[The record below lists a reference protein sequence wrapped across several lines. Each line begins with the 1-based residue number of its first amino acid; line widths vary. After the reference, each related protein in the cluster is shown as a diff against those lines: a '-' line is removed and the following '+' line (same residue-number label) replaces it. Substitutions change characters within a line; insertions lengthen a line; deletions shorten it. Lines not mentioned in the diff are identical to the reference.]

1 MNISEICKRLQ
12 AEGKGHLI
20 WSREK
25 GRDIVSNRHFLLKFD
40 ELPRQVLVTLFSIYL
55 RVPQIGETIIMQR
68 GEEVKSTIDFNKVYT
83 PDKQS
88 EMGNIT
94 NFIYE
99 IDRKLSLRAVKIG
112 KHFAYVNNSYA
123 KMAAVDCWVLSTDG
137 KYAPIYFRH
146 EIGDLMILPYRVG
159 PDEGVIIELEA
170 IINDQLK

>member
-20 WSREK
+20 WSHEK

-55 RVPQIGETIIMQR
+55 RVPQIGETIILHC
-68 GEEVKSTIDFNKVYT
+68 GEEVKSNIDFNKVYT
-83 PDKQS
+83 PNQQT
-88 EMGNIT
+88 EIGNIT

-112 KHFAYVNNSYA
+112 KRFAYVNNSYA
-123 KMAAVDCWVLSTDG
+123 KMATVDCRVLSTDG
-137 KYAPIYFRH
+137 KYVPIYFCH
-146 EIGDLMILPYRVG
+146 EIGDLMILPYRLDR
-159 PDEGVIIELEA
+159 DEGVIVELEA
-170 IINDQLK
+170 MINDQLK